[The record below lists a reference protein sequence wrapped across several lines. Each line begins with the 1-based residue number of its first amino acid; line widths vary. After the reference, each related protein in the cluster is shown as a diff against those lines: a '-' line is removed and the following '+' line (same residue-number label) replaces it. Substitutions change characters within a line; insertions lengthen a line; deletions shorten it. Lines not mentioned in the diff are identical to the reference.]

1 MTISIANQLDGGL
14 SPCEP
19 ELSSTPGGSLKGTQ
33 ELSASSVEMTEV
45 CRNWRILWCSWPVGH
60 AQPTRIERLL
70 AKERPVGS
78 PKLKTGGS

>member
-33 ELSASSVEMTEV
+33 ELSASSDEMTDTMV
-45 CRNWRILWCSWPVGH
+45 LIASGSC
-60 AQPTRIERLL
+60 PTYEDRETSGQRK
-70 AKERPVGS
+70 ASR
-78 PKLKTGGS
+78 